1 LGDVNKPNSFS
12 HQLLQNIQD
21 RTGYPPRIRVG
32 GNTQDRAKYCDTCP
46 ETLNNT
52 FADGNTEAVNVT
64 FNRNLF
70 TVLNDNV
77 PSEQEYTFGLNLGQD
92 NVQFPLAELKAAQ
105 AYMNTSRI
113 IAYELGN
120 EPDFYNTR
128 STVRGPSWN
137 VFTYVQQT
145 TSFLSQLT
153 ASVLG
158 PSGQKARN
166 FPGYMYGSMF
176 PDSFSIGTL
185 LKLGV
190 HKVVE
195 DIKIFNLHC
204 YFGDVCTRK

>member
-1 LGDVNKPNSFS
+1 MDKPNNFS

-21 RTGYPPRIRVG
+21 RSGHPPRIRVG

-70 TVLNDNV
+70 TVLNENV

-105 AYMNTSRI
+105 KYMNTSRI
-113 IAYELGN
+113 LAYELGN

-128 STVRGPSWN
+128 SNARGPSWN
-137 VFTYVQQT
+137 VFAYVKQT

-153 ASVLG
+153 TSVLG
-158 PSGQKARN
+158 RNGQKAQN

-190 HKVVE
+190 YKMVE

-204 YFGDVCTRK
+204 YLGDVCTRK